1 MLLDNWEQ
9 CMTKDDYDYLINF
22 VENIQNNKPNDKM
35 IILAGSKNGK
45 NGKTLLINEIQI
57 QIGSDNFL
65 DSTEL
70 VTDNPF
76 FQPIRKLIYLTGL
89 ETWKNK
95 KNIQQLLNVLEYK
108 QSIITDTNRVEDIN
122 IEILNKSRIIQMTH
136 EFN

>member
-1 MLLDNWEQ
+1 MLFDNWKQ
-9 CMTKDDYDYLINF
+9 YITKEDYDYLINF
-22 VENIQNNKPNDKM
+22 VENIQNNKANDKM

-45 NGKTLLINEIQI
+45 NGKTLLINEIHI

-76 FQPIRKLIYLTGL
+76 CQPIRKLIYLTGL

-108 QSIITDTNRVEDIN
+108 QSIITDTNKVEDIN
-122 IEILNKSRIIQMTH
+122 IEILNKSRIIQMPH

>member
-1 MLLDNWEQ
+1 MLFDNWKQ
-9 CMTKDDYDYLINF
+9 CMTKEDYDYLINF

-108 QSIITDTNRVEDIN
+108 QSIITDTNKVEDIN
-122 IEILNKSRIIQMTH
+122 IEILNKSRIIQMPH